1 MNGFTTSQHIVGA
14 GNMSSESGVSE
25 RMNQPLQGC
34 QTLSLKPLLQ
44 VIAPAQLLP
53 KGPDGPSGVT
63 FSASGIIQSLASI
76 TVVTRQAGGAWLFP
90 LPDPR
95 ASQSLQS

>member
-1 MNGFTTSQHIVGA
+1 MN
-14 GNMSSESGVSE
+14 GVSE
-25 RMNQPLQGC
+25 RLNQPLQGS

-44 VIAPAQLLP
+44 VISPAQLLP
-53 KGPDGPSGVT
+53 KSPDGPSGVT
-63 FSASGIIQSLASI
+63 FSAPGIIQSLASN

-95 ASQSLQS
+95 ASRSLQS